1 MTTRAIRGFLFLAL
15 AWQMTACAPSQP
27 DVPYPAYVRVDEI
40 PDVFIAGL
48 PGVRAK
54 GLVGANSDSAGGGYR
69 IDLPSSWQG
78 TSGASPDKTLEIF
91 VIEGELSVADVALKR
106 GGYAYLPPGTLGFKL
121 KSSTG
126 ARILY
131 FLDDIETSA
140 VIRTP
145 LILES
150 GVIDWEQSGIAGVA
164 VKELRADPGSGART
178 WLQRV
183 EPGAKIPWQSSTA
196 NREGYLVVGNY
207 THSECVGSEVAT
219 DVYFAGGYV
228 YRPAHSING
237 GPDSFAATTS
247 IWFFRELTGG
257 EEVTHERCELAAT
270 GY

>member
-1 MTTRAIRGFLFLAL
+1 MTIKALRGLLFCALAL
-15 AWQMTACAPSQP
+15 QLTACAPSQP
-27 DVPYPAYVRVDEI
+27 DVPYPAFVRVEEI

-91 VIEGELSVADVALKR
+91 VIDGELSVADVSLKR

-131 FLDDIETSA
+131 FLDDIEPTA

-150 GVIDWEQSGIAGVA
+150 GLIDWDDTETEGVA
-164 VKELRADPGSGART
+164 
-178 WLQRV
+178 
-183 EPGAKIPWQSSTA
+183 
-196 NREGYLVVGNY
+196 VGNY
-207 THSECVGSEVAT
+207 THSECVGTEVAT
-219 DVYFAGGYV
+219 DVYFPGGYV

-237 GPDSFAATTS
+237 GPDAFAATTS
-247 IWFFRELTGG
+247 IWFFRELTEG
-257 EEVTHERCELAAT
+257 EQVTHERCEVVAT

>member
-1 MTTRAIRGFLFLAL
+1 MTMRAIRGFLFFAL
-15 AWQMTACAPSQP
+15 AWQLSACASSQP
-27 DVPYPAYVRVDEI
+27 DVPYPAFVRVDEI

-54 GLVGANSDSAGGGYR
+54 GLVGADSDSAGGGYR

-91 VIEGELSVADVALKR
+91 VIDGELSVADVGLKR

-126 ARILY
+126 ARVLY
-131 FLDDIETSA
+131 FLDDIEPSA
-140 VIRTP
+140 VIKTP

-150 GVIDWEQSGIAGVA
+150 SLLEWEETGVEGIA

-178 WLQRV
+178 WLQRI

-219 DVYFAGGYV
+219 DVYYPGGYV

-237 GPDSFAATTS
+237 GPESFAATTS
-247 IWFFRELTGG
+247 IWLFRELTDG
-257 EEVTHERCELAAT
+257 EDITHERCEVAAT

>member
-1 MTTRAIRGFLFLAL
+1 MTMKAIRAFLFSLV
-15 AWQMTACAPSQP
+15 AWQLTACAPSQP
-27 DVPYPAYVRVDEI
+27 DVPYPAFVRVDEI

-54 GLVGANSDSAGGGYR
+54 GLVGADGDNAGGGYR

-78 TSGASPDKTLEIF
+78 TSGASPEKTLEIF
-91 VIEGELSVADVALKR
+91 VIDGELSVADVSLKR

-131 FLDDIETSA
+131 FLDDIEPTA
-140 VIRTP
+140 VIKTP

-150 GVIDWEQSGIAGVA
+150 GLIDWKATDVEGVA

-178 WLQRV
+178 WLQRI
-183 EPGAKIPWQSSTA
+183 EPGATIPWQSSTA

-219 DVYFAGGYV
+219 DVYFPGGYV

-237 GPDSFAATTS
+237 GPASFAATTS
-247 IWFFRELTGG
+247 IWFFRELTDG
-257 EEVTHERCELAAT
+257 EETAHERCEPAVT

>member
-1 MTTRAIRGFLFLAL
+1 MTTRAIRGFLLLAL

-27 DVPYPAYVRVDEI
+27 DVPYPAFVRVDEI

-150 GVIDWEQSGIAGVA
+150 GVIDWEQTGIAGVA

-183 EPGAKIPWQSSTA
+183 EPGATIPWQSSTA

>member
-1 MTTRAIRGFLFLAL
+1 MNQAIVHCENLIKIHKQGNLEVVALHGLDFTMERG
-15 AWQMTACAPSQP
+15 
-27 DVPYPAYVRVDEI
+27 E
-40 PDVFIAGL
+40 FISVVGKSGAGKSTLLRILAGL
-48 PGVRAK
+48 
-54 GLVGANSDSAGGGYR
+54 
-69 IDLPSSWQG
+69 DLPSAG
-78 TSGASPDKTLEIF
+78 K
-91 VIEGELSVADVALKR
+91 VSVADVSLKR

-131 FLDDIETSA
+131 FLDDIEPTA

-150 GVIDWEQSGIAGVA
+150 GLIDWDDTETEGVA
-164 VKELRADPGSGART
+164 VKELRADPGSGARS
-178 WLQRV
+178 WLQRI

-207 THSECVGSEVAT
+207 THSECVGTEVAT
-219 DVYFAGGYV
+219 DVYFPGGYV

-237 GPDSFAATTS
+237 GPDAFAATTS
-247 IWFFRELTGG
+247 IWFFRELTEG
-257 EEVTHERCELAAT
+257 EEVTHERCEVAAT